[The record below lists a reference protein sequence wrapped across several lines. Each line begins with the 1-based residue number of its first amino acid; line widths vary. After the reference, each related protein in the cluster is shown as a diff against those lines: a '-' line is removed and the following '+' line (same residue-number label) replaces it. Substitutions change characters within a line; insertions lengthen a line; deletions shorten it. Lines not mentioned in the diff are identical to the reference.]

1 MESEIDADELIYETE
16 TDSQAGKT
24 DLLPKGKGVREGW
37 TGSLELVVLLL
48 FRLQVGP
55 DSVTP

>member
-1 MESEIDADELIYETE
+1 MESEIDADELIGETE

-24 DLLPKGKGVREGW
+24 DLLPKGKGVGEGW

-48 FRLQVGP
+48 FRSSCV
-55 DSVTP
+55 